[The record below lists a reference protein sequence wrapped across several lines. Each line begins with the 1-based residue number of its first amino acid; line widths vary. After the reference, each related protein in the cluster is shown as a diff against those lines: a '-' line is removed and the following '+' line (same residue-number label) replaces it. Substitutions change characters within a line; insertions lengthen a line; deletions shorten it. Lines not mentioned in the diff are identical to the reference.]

1 MRPARGVLGVVL
13 GMATLTACLPAPR
26 LPPSQQGAAPRPVAP
41 AGGPLP
47 AALAPQAPA
56 PSPAAGGVGA
66 AAAGSST
73 APVPA
78 QILDLSK
85 WKLTLPVTSAPGA
98 DSTNGREA
106 AQISRPALRTFSMAP
121 YFTPTGDNKGVHF
134 RAPVNGATTPGSS
147 YPRSELREMSA
158 DRVPAAWS
166 STTGTNTMSIREA
179 ITHLPTR
186 KPEMVAGQIHDANG
200 YVAMIRLDGSRLY
213 VEHDGQNV
221 GDLNTHY
228 VLGTVF
234 RIRMVAAGGLVSVY
248 YNDKA
253 PVTFPLR
260 EGGLYFKAGCYT
272 QSNLSKGEPPDAYGE
287 VALYDLRV
295 SHS

>member
-1 MRPARGVLGVVL
+1 V
-13 GMATLTACLPAPR
+13 
-26 LPPSQQGAAPRPVAP
+26 AAVAS
-41 AGGPLP
+41 A
-47 AALAPQAPA
+47 
-56 PSPAAGGVGA
+56 
-66 AAAGSST
+66 

-85 WKLTLPVTSAPGA
+85 WKLTLPVASAPGA
-98 DSTNGREA
+98 DSNDGWKA
-106 AQISRPALRTFSMAP
+106 AQISRPALRTFSMPP
-121 YFTPTGDNKGVHF
+121 YFTPTGDDKGVQF
-134 RAPVNGATTPGSS
+134 RAPVNGATTPGSA

-179 ITHLPTR
+179 ITHLPDA

-200 YVAMIRLDGSRLY
+200 YVAMIRLDGTRLH

-234 RIRMVAAGGLVSVY
+234 RIRMVAANGLVSVY

-287 VALYDLRV
+287 VTLYDLRV
-295 SHS
+295 SHT